1 LEGRD
6 STPRESHRD
15 APNDA
20 PHDAVVITLSTSGHE
35 WRFACAH
42 GEEHV
47 LVDALIDL
55 VERDDAP
62 LEWSDAAA
70 VIRRLNDQPATH
82 PTSQPTSKST
92 SKSNPI
98 EPHA

>member
-1 LEGRD
+1 MEGRD
-6 STPRESHRD
+6 STSREFHCDTPR
-15 APNDA
+15 
-20 PHDAVVITLSTSGHE
+20 DAVVITLSSSGHE

-47 LVDALIDL
+47 LVDTLIDL

-70 VIRRLNDQPATH
+70 VIRRLNDQPVTK
-82 PTSQPTSKST
+82 PNS
-92 SKSNPI
+92 I

>member
-1 LEGRD
+1 MEGRD
-6 STPRESHRD
+6 TTPRDPHGD
-15 APNDA
+15 APR
-20 PHDAVVITLSTSGHE
+20 DAVVITLSSGDHE

-42 GEEHV
+42 GEEHF

-70 VIRRLNDQPATH
+70 VIRRLNDQPV
-82 PTSQPTSKST
+82 